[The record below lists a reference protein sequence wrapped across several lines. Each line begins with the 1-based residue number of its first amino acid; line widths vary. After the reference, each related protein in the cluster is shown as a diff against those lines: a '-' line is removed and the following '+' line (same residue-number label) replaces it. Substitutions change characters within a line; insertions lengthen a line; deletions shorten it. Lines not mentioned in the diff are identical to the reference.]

1 MDDEDLAK
9 QQSSPLDAL
18 EAEKLGSW
26 SSDELRQRIKIL
38 KREIERAEADL
49 QTKEASMTA
58 AESVFKT

>member
-9 QQSSPLDAL
+9 KQSSLLNAL
-18 EAEKLGSW
+18 EAEKLDSLSG
-26 SSDELRQRIKIL
+26 DELRQRIKIL

-49 QTKEASMTA
+49 KTKEASMTA

>member
-9 QQSSPLDAL
+9 KQSSPLENL
-18 EAEKLGSW
+18 EAEKLDSFSG
-26 SSDELRQRIKIL
+26 DELRQRIKIL